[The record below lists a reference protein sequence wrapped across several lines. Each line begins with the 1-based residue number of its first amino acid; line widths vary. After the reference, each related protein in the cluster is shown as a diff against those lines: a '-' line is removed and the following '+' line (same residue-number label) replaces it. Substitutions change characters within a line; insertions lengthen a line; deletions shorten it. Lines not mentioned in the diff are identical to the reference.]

1 MPIAEDA
8 PSNDLSGI
16 ATTLSDNVT
25 KRRSAEIVEVALDDV
40 IHILSKATN
49 VPRPL
54 TDEEIAD
61 HEKQEKVQLS
71 AGSGTKLV
79 LTNWTFTNLQGR
91 IYSNVTFSTMTPIN
105 ITVALNPYLYAQIDF
120 TNLPENIRE
129 HFHYDPA
136 KAATFVAEQAA
147 VRARIAKD
155 ARIRREFND
164 QKSRILATEWRVS
177 AKILQIVKD
186 GVLVNINAAS
196 EPTMLWQYPSAGLV
210 DGQYLSVTVYPIGT
224 YQYETVMHSS
234 KTIPRLTTDLMLAI
248 RMDFWD
254 KHPHWPLDQVK
265 PGMTP
270 DQIQE
275 LQREQKLEAQL
286 RGIDYVSMTNDAP

>member
-129 HFHYDPA
+129 HFHYDPG
-136 KAATFVAEQAA
+136 Q
-147 VRARIAKD
+147 
-155 ARIRREFND
+155 
-164 QKSRILATEWRVS
+164 SRYLRC
-177 AKILQIVKD
+177 
-186 GVLVNINAAS
+186 G
-196 EPTMLWQYPSAGLV
+196 AG
-210 DGQYLSVTVYPIGT
+210 
-224 YQYETVMHSS
+224 
-234 KTIPRLTTDLMLAI
+234 RC
-248 RMDFWD
+248 
-254 KHPHWPLDQVK
+254 
-265 PGMTP
+265 
-270 DQIQE
+270 
-275 LQREQKLEAQL
+275 
-286 RGIDYVSMTNDAP
+286 